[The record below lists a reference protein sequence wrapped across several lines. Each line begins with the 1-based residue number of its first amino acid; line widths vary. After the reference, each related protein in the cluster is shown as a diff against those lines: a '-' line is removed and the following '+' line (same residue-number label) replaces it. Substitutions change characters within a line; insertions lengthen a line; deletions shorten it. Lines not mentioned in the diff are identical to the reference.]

1 MFILFFMIFKI
12 LPQSSGQRLDKFL
25 SGQTELSRSQ
35 IQKLI
40 KQQGLLINQ
49 KRTKAPHYFLKEG
62 DRLNADFAQ
71 HKLEKNNQAIQ
82 TNIDRQIEPV
92 EQPSIIYNCS
102 DYAIINKPAGLL
114 AHHLNKTRAINYS
127 QPGNKASE
135 RLDSTL
141 VDWLIKKFP
150 EIQKVGDEPHL
161 RPGLVHRLDKEV
173 SGVMVI
179 TKTEKMFLHLKEQF
193 KQRQIKKEYLA
204 LVYGQIA
211 QNEGLINFPIGRSKK
226 GIKMAAR
233 PLRTS
238 KIDQEAAIM
247 TLRSIDQDGQA
258 RTISQKPAETYF
270 TVIKK
275 FQPYTFLKVSPKTG
289 RTNQIR
295 VHLNAIGHPI
305 VGEKIY
311 IPKNLKKKQKFDRLF
326 LHSHKLGFCDL
337 DGQWKEY
344 QSALPDKLRRF
355 AKI

>member
-1 MFILFFMIFKI
+1 MFFKI
-12 LPQSSGQRLDKFL
+12 TNEFAGQRLDKFL
-25 SGQTELSRSQ
+25 SGQTKFSRSQ

-40 KQQGLLINQ
+40 KQQGLLVNN
-49 KRTKAPHYFLKEG
+49 KRTKVPHYFLKEG
-62 DRLNADFAQ
+62 DQLNADFAQ
-71 HKLEKNNQAIQ
+71 HKLEKNDQAIQ
-82 TNIDRQIEPV
+82 ENIDRQIESI

-114 AHHLNKTRAINYS
+114 THHLNKSRAINHS
-127 QPGNKASE
+127 QPGSKATE
-135 RLDSTL
+135 RLGSTSL

-150 EIQKVGDEPHL
+150 EIKTVGDEPQW

-173 SGVMVI
+173 GGVMI
-179 TKTEKMFLHLKEQF
+179 AAKTQKMFDHLKKQF
-193 KQRQIKKEYLA
+193 KQRQVKKEYLA

-233 PLRTS
+233 PFKTN
-238 KIDQEAAIM
+238 KIDQEAATA
-247 TLRSIDQDGQA
+247 TLQSADQNGQA

-270 TVIKK
+270 AVIKK

-326 LHSHKLGFCDL
+326 LYSHKLSFCDL
-337 DGQWKEY
+337 DGQWKKY
-344 QSALPDKLRRF
+344 QSALPDDLK
-355 AKI
+355 KILPSLCF